1 MTIEFENKTYD
12 DKKQALCEF
21 AFCHFP
27 VTVKIDGEE
36 LRFDWFSDL
45 EKYILTHWNDSLII
59 EKAPIKSKM
68 RHYRG
73 VFILSLQKQ
82 TNYNFN

>member
-21 AFCHFP
+21 AFRHFP

-45 EKYILTHWNDSLII
+45 EKYILTH
-59 EKAPIKSKM
+59 
-68 RHYRG
+68 
-73 VFILSLQKQ
+73 
-82 TNYNFN
+82 

>member
-1 MTIEFENKTYD
+1 MTIEFENKVYD
-12 DKKQALCEF
+12 DKKQALSEF

-45 EKYILTHWNDSLII
+45 EKYILTH
-59 EKAPIKSKM
+59 
-68 RHYRG
+68 
-73 VFILSLQKQ
+73 
-82 TNYNFN
+82 

>member
-12 DKKQALCEF
+12 DKKQALCEL

-45 EKYILTHWNDSLII
+45 EKYILNH
-59 EKAPIKSKM
+59 
-68 RHYRG
+68 
-73 VFILSLQKQ
+73 
-82 TNYNFN
+82 